1 MANKIQIKRRAAS
14 GAPTTSQAV
23 QSELAYNEADNIL
36 YIGSGGNAS
45 ASSSVVPIAG
55 SGAFVD
61 LTSNQTI
68 SGTKTFN
75 TALGISSGGT
85 NSTATPTAGGVGYGT
100 GTAHAYTIVGT
111 SGQVLVSGGSGTP
124 TWTTNISGSA
134 AGLTSTLVASSG
146 GTGFSTYTVGDVL
159 AAGTTS
165 TFSKVSPGAAG
176 TLLTSNGTGTL
187 PSFTALTTV
196 ALTTGTISTT
206 PTGSTDIVNKSYA
219 DSIGSGIN
227 FHAACQW
234 ATTAD
239 LGSVTYSNGSSGV
252 GATLT
257 NAGTQ
262 ATLVIDGHTFTGT
275 DVSNATRVLVKN
287 ESNQAYNGIYTVTN
301 QGSGSTNWVLT
312 RATDYD
318 TSGTG
323 TNEVDQGD
331 YVLVINGTANAN
343 TSWIQQTPLPIT
355 IGTTAIVFLQFG
367 AGGTTY
373 TAGTGLTLSS
383 NQFSITNTTVTAN
396 SYGDTSLG
404 QSFAAFT
411 VNGQGQL
418 TAASTVVINVDGGT
432 Y

>member
-14 GAPTTSQAV
+14 GAPSTSQAV

-45 ASSSVVPIAG
+45 ASASVVPVAG
-55 SGAFVD
+55 AGAFVD
-61 LTSNQTI
+61 LSSNQTI

-85 NSTATPTAGGVGYGT
+85 NSTATPTAGGIGYGT

-111 SGQVLVSGGSGTP
+111 SGQVLTSSGSGTP
-124 TWTTNISGSA
+124 TWQSNIAGTA
-134 AGLTSTLVASSG
+134 AGLSSVLVASSG
-146 GTGFSTYTVGDVL
+146 GTGWGAYTVGDIL
-159 AAGTTS
+159 AASTTS
-165 TFSKVSPGAAG
+165 ALAKVSPTAVGQ
-176 TLLTSNGTGTL
+176 LLTSTGAGSL
-187 PSFTALTTV
+187 PAWTALTSV
-196 ALTTGTISTT
+196 ALTTGTITT
-206 PTGSTDIVNKSYA
+206 APTGINDIVNKSYA
-219 DSIGSGIN
+219 DSISNGIN

-262 ATLVIDGHTFTGT
+262 AALVIDGHTFTGT
-275 DVSNATRVLVKN
+275 DVTNATRVLVKN
-287 ESNQAYNGIYTVTN
+287 ESNAAYNGVYTVTN

-331 YVLVINGTANAN
+331 YMLVIYGSANAN
-343 TSWIQQTPLPIT
+343 TSWVQQTALPIT
-355 IGTTAIVFLQFG
+355 IGTTSIVFLQFG
-367 AGGTTY
+367 AAGSAY

-383 NQFSITNTTVTAN
+383 NQFSITNTAVTAS